1 MPQDWYGIPGPL
13 GSGKPADLRRSSA
26 RPAGGPPL
34 MAVQPVRVRRGSSE
48 QAITDEAVQVSDVG
62 RNPLGHGSLR
72 ACRRVRPL
80 PLPGGRRV
88 RGFGGRRIAPVGS
101 DEFSVPGSAGRRGR
115 CCPYSLRALGPVL
128 LLSSYT
134 PRGGLYRFPRP
145 GV

>member
-1 MPQDWYGIPGPL
+1 
-13 GSGKPADLRRSSA
+13 
-26 RPAGGPPL
+26 

-115 CCPYSLRALGPVL
+115 CCPNSLRALGPVL

>member
-1 MPQDWYGIPGPL
+1 MPQDWYSIPGPL
-13 GSGKPADLRRSSA
+13 GSGKPADLCRSSSG
-26 RPAGGPPL
+26 PAGGRL
-34 MAVQPVRVRRGSSE
+34 SWRSSRCGVAAAAVSRPSPTRPSE
-48 QAITDEAVQVSDVG
+48 SPTWG
-62 RNPLGHGSLR
+62 RNPSGHGSLR
-72 ACRRVRPL
+72 PCRRTRPP
-80 PLPGGRRV
+80 PLPGSRRV